1 MDSIHKVINMNLSK
15 QEAKSSKD
23 TSNTYSKKSCSSQMK
38 DLNDFISLMNLKD
51 TIVEMNIIK
60 P

>member
-1 MDSIHKVINMNLSK
+1 MNLSK